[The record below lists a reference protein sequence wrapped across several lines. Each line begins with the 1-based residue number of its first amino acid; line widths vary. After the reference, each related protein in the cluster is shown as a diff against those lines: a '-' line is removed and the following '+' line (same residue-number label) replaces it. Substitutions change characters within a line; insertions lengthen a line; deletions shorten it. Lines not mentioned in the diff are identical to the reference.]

1 MAFSGKGKGEVRLAQ
16 PAGERASSEDPLR
29 AMMQELVQSAIEQEF
44 EHHIGAGPWQRSPE
58 RRGWRNG
65 NKRRRLKTRVGTLE
79 LRIPQDREGRFQPTL
94 FARYQRSE
102 QALVLALIEM
112 YLQGVSTRKV
122 THVVEELCGF
132 GVSASQVSALVKRL
146 DGELAAWRERSLS
159 DWAYPFLV
167 VDAHYEKVRLDG
179 RVRSAAVLWVMGV
192 REDGYRE
199 HLGVWVRATES
210 AASWSAVFEE
220 LLRRGLRGVSYV
232 VSDEHLGLREA
243 LERWL
248 PETAHQRCQV
258 HYLRNL
264 LGQAPSI
271 ERFQEAREALQDA
284 WDAASREVAQTK
296 IRAFLAEFESKSPRM
311 AAWIEETVEETLAA
325 FELATGEERRR
336 LRTTNGLER
345 EHVEMRRRTR
355 VVRIFPNEASLL
367 RLAAALAIQH
377 NEIWLERRYL
387 VLGEKAQLDR
397 TWRRIRQS
405 A

>member
-1 MAFSGKGKGEVRLAQ
+1 MAFSGKGKGEIRLAQ

-29 AMMQELVQSAIEQEF
+29 TMMQELVQSAIEQEF
-44 EHHIGAGPWQRSPE
+44 ERHIGAGPWQRSQE

-146 DGELAAWRERSLS
+146 DGELAAWRERGLS

-167 VDAHYEKVRLDG
+167 VDAHYEKVRMDG

-199 HLGVWVRATES
+199 HLGVWIRATES

-264 LGQAPSI
+264 LGQAPSV
-271 ERFQEAREALQDA
+271 ERFQEARDALQDA

-311 AAWIEETVEETLAA
+311 TAWIEETVEETLAA
-325 FELATGEERRR
+325 FELPTGEERRR

-367 RLAAALAIQH
+367 RLASALAIQH
-377 NEIWLERRYL
+377 NETWLERRYV
-387 VLGEKAQLDR
+387 VLGDKAQLDR
-397 TWRRIRQS
+397 TWRRIRYS

>member
-1 MAFSGKGKGEVRLAQ
+1 MAFSGKGKGEIRLAQ

-29 AMMQELVQSAIEQEF
+29 AMMQELVQTAIEQEF
-44 EHHIGAGPWQRSPE
+44 ERHIGAGPWQRSPE

-65 NKRRRLKTRVGTLE
+65 SRRRRLKTRLGSIE
-79 LRIPQDREGRFQPTL
+79 LRIPQDQDGRFQPAL
-94 FARYQRSE
+94 FARYERTE

-146 DGELAAWRERSLS
+146 DGELAAWRERGLS

-167 VDAHYEKVRLDG
+167 VDAHYEKVRMDG

-199 HLGVWVRATES
+199 HLGVWIRATES

-243 LERWL
+243 LGRWL

-271 ERFQEAREALQDA
+271 ERFQEARDALQDA
-284 WDAASREVAQTK
+284 WDAASREVAQAK
-296 IRAFLAEFESKSPRM
+296 IRAFLTDFESKSPRM
-311 AAWIEETVEETLAA
+311 AAWVEETVEETLAA
-325 FELATGEERRR
+325 FELPTGEERRR
-336 LRTTNGLER
+336 LRTTNSLER
-345 EHVEMRRRTR
+345 EHGEMRRRTN

-367 RLAAALAIQH
+367 RLASALAIQH
-377 NEIWLERRYL
+377 NELWLERRYV
-387 VLGEKAQLDR
+387 VLGDKAQLDR
-397 TWRRIRQS
+397 TWHRIRYS

>member
-1 MAFSGKGKGEVRLAQ
+1 MAFSGKGKGEIRLAQ
-16 PAGERASSEDPLR
+16 PVGERASSEDPLR
-29 AMMQELVQSAIEQEF
+29 AMMQELVQTAIEQEF
-44 EHHIGAGPWQRSPE
+44 ERHIGAGPWQRSPA
-58 RRGWRNG
+58 RTGWRNG

-94 FARYQRSE
+94 FGRYERSE

-159 DWAYPFLV
+159 EWAYPYLV
-167 VDAHYEKVRLDG
+167 VDAHYEKVRMDG

-199 HLGVWVRATES
+199 HLGVWIRSTES

-220 LLRRGLRGVSYV
+220 LLGRGLRGVIYV

-243 LERWL
+243 LSRWL

-264 LGQAPSI
+264 LGQAPSV
-271 ERFQEAREALQDA
+271 ERFQEARDALQDA
-284 WDAASREVAQTK
+284 WNAAGREVAQTK
-296 IRAFLAEFESKSPRM
+296 IRAFLHEFENKSPRM
-311 AAWIEETVEETLAA
+311 SAWIEETAEETLAA
-325 FELATGEERRR
+325 FELPTGEEQRR
-336 LRTTNGLER
+336 LRTTNSLER

-367 RLAAALAIQH
+367 RLASALAMQH
-377 NEIWLERRYL
+377 NETWLERRYL

-397 TWRRIRQS
+397 TWTRIRHS

>member
-1 MAFSGKGKGEVRLAQ
+1 MAFSGKGKAEVRLAQ
-16 PAGERASSEDPLR
+16 PVGERASSEDPLR
-29 AMMQELVQSAIEQEF
+29 AMMQELVQAAIEQEF
-44 EHHIGAGPWQRSPE
+44 ERHIGAGPWQRSPE

-65 NKRRRLKTRVGTLE
+65 NKGRRLKTRVGTLE

-264 LGQAPSI
+264 LGQAPSV
-271 ERFQEAREALQDA
+271 ERFQEARDALQDA

-296 IRAFLAEFESKSPRM
+296 IRGLLAELDSKSPRM

-325 FELATGEERRR
+325 FELPTGEERRR

-367 RLAAALAIQH
+367 RLASALAIQH

-387 VLGEKAQLDR
+387 VLGDKAQLDR

>member
-1 MAFSGKGKGEVRLAQ
+1 MASSDKGKSEIRLAQ
-16 PAGERASSEDPLR
+16 PAGANARGDDPLR
-29 AMMQELVQSAIEQEF
+29 VMMQEMVQSAIEREF
-44 EHHIGAGPWQRSPE
+44 EQHIGAGPWQRSPE

-94 FARYQRSE
+94 FTRYQRSE

-146 DGELAAWRERSLS
+146 DGELSAWRERSLS

-167 VDAHYEKVRLDG
+167 VDAHYEKVRMDG

-210 AASWSAVFEE
+210 SASWGAVFEE
-220 LLRRGLRGVSYV
+220 LLGRGLRGVSYV

-243 LERWL
+243 LGRWL

-264 LGQAPSI
+264 LGQAPSM
-271 ERFQEAREALQDA
+271 ERFQEAREALEDA
-284 WDAASREVAQTK
+284 WEAASREVAQAK
-296 IRAFLAEFESKSPRM
+296 MQAFLSGFESKSPRM

-325 FELATGEERRR
+325 FELPTGEERRR

-345 EHVEMRRRTR
+345 EHVEMRRRTS

-367 RLAAALAIQH
+367 RLASALAIQH

-397 TWRRIRQS
+397 TWRRIRYS

>member
-1 MAFSGKGKGEVRLAQ
+1 MAFNGKGKSEIRLAQ
-16 PAGERASSEDPLR
+16 PGGERASSEDPLR
-29 AMMQELVQSAIEQEF
+29 AMMQELVQTAIEQEF
-44 EHHIGAGPWQRSPE
+44 ARHIGAGPWQRSPE

-65 NKRRRLKTRVGTLE
+65 SRRRRLKTRLGSLE
-79 LRIPQDREGRFQPTL
+79 LQIPQDRDGRFQPTL
-94 FARYQRSE
+94 FARYERTE

-132 GVSASQVSALVKRL
+132 GVSASHVSALVKRL

-159 DWAYPFLV
+159 EWAYPFLV
-167 VDAHYEKVRLDG
+167 VDAHYEKVRMDG

-210 AASWSAVFEE
+210 GASWSAVFEE

-243 LERWL
+243 LGRWL
-248 PETAHQRCQV
+248 PEAAHQRCQV

-264 LGQAPSI
+264 LGQAPSVD
-271 ERFQEAREALQDA
+271 RFHEVRDALQDV
-284 WDAASREVAQTK
+284 WDAASREVAQSK
-296 IRAFLAEFESKSPRM
+296 LRGFLVELESKSPRM
-311 AAWIEETVEETLAA
+311 AHWIEETVEETLAF
-325 FELATGEERRR
+325 FELHTPEERRR
-336 LRTTNGLER
+336 LRTTNSLER

-355 VVRIFPNEASLL
+355 VVRIFPNEASLV
-367 RLAAALAIQH
+367 RLATALAIQH
-377 NEIWLERRYL
+377 NELWLERRYL
-387 VLGEKAQLDR
+387 ILGEKAQLDR
-397 TWRRIRQS
+397 TWCRIRHS

>member
-1 MAFSGKGKGEVRLAQ
+1 MAFNGKGKSEIRLAQ

-29 AMMQELVQSAIEQEF
+29 AMMQELVQTAIEQEF
-44 EHHIGAGPWQRSPE
+44 ERHIGAGPWQRSPE

-65 NKRRRLKTRVGTLE
+65 SRRRRLKTRLGSIE
-79 LRIPQDREGRFQPTL
+79 LRIPQDRDGRFQPAL
-94 FARYQRSE
+94 FARYERTE

-159 DWAYPFLV
+159 EWAYPFLV
-167 VDAHYEKVRLDG
+167 VDAHYEKVRMDG

-199 HLGVWVRATES
+199 HLGVWIRATES
-210 AASWSAVFEE
+210 GASWSAVFEE
-220 LLRRGLRGVSYV
+220 LLRRGLRGVRYV

-243 LERWL
+243 LGRWL
-248 PETAHQRCQV
+248 PEAAHQRCQV

-264 LGQAPSI
+264 LGQAPSL
-271 ERFQEAREALQDA
+271 ERFHEVRDALQDV
-284 WDAASREVAQTK
+284 WDAASREVAQSK
-296 IRAFLAEFESKSPRM
+296 LRPFLGELESKSPRM
-311 AAWIEETVEETLAA
+311 AAWIEETVEETLAF
-325 FELATGEERRR
+325 FELQSPEERRR
-336 LRTTNGLER
+336 LRTTNSLER
-345 EHVEMRRRTR
+345 EHAEMRRRTR
-355 VVRIFPNEASLL
+355 VVRIFPNEPSLL
-367 RLAAALAIQH
+367 RLATALAIQH
-377 NEIWLERRYL
+377 NEHWIERRYL
-387 VLGEKAQLDR
+387 ILGEKAQLDR
-397 TWRRIRQS
+397 TWTRIRHS